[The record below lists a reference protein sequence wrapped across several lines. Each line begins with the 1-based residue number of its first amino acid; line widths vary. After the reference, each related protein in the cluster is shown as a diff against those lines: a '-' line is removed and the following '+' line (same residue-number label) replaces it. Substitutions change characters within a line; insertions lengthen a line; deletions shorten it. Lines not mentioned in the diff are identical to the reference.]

1 MKIRR
6 LVATAAGCAALVVAA
21 PATANAF
28 SLADLLPTGSAD
40 FLFPQPAPPAPAP
53 APQAAPPAPAPAP
66 APQAAP
72 APAPSAGYKNCTEA
86 WNAGVAPLYRDEPG
100 YAPKLDR
107 DDDGVACE
115 VDPR

>member
-53 APQAAPPAPAPAP
+53 APQPAPPAPAPAP

-72 APAPSAGYKNCTEA
+72 APA
-86 WNAGVAPLYRDEPG
+86 
-100 YAPKLDR
+100 
-107 DDDGVACE
+107 
-115 VDPR
+115 

>member
-6 LVATAAGCAALVVAA
+6 LIATAAGCAALVVAA

-53 APQAAPPAPAPAP
+53 APAPQAAAPPAPAPAP
-66 APQAAP
+66 AP
-72 APAPSAGYKNCTEA
+72 APSVGYKNCTEA

-107 DDDGVACE
+107 DDDGIACE